1 MNPSDPM
8 NLKDKTFDTD
18 TFDVSGR
25 PLRLTALGHSSLMW
39 QWDGLVIHI
48 DPWGAQADYST
59 LPKADVILVTHE
71 HRDHYDPEAIAT
83 VRKPT
88 TRLVVNPAV
97 RALADEGESLSH
109 GRHLDLGAFSVEAVP
124 AYNLGEKQKFHP
136 PGRDNGYLLTF
147 GSYRVLV
154 AGDTEDTPELKAHKN
169 IDVAFLPMNQ
179 PYTMT
184 PDQVASTAKA
194 FRPRILY
201 PYHTGDT
208 DTSLLPPLLKNEKGL
223 EVRLRRLA

>member
-1 MNPSDPM
+1 M

-18 TFDVSGR
+18 TFDVGGR
-25 PLRLTALGHSSLMW
+25 PLRLTALGHSSLIW

-59 LPKADVILVTHE
+59 LPKADVVLVTHE
-71 HRDHYDPEAIAT
+71 HGDHFDPQAIAL
-83 VRKPT
+83 VKKPG
-88 TRLVVNPAV
+88 TRLVVNPTV
-97 RALADEGESLSH
+97 KVLLGEGEALTN
-109 GRHLDLGAFSVEAVP
+109 GERLDLGTFSVEAVP
-124 AYNLGEKQKFHP
+124 AYNLGADKQKFHP
-136 PGRDNGYLLTF
+136 RGRDNGYLLTF
-147 GSYRVLV
+147 GPFRVLV
-154 AGDTEDTPELKAHKN
+154 AGDTEDTPELRAHRN

-184 PDQVASTAKA
+184 PEQVAAAARA

-201 PYHTGDT
+201 PYHFGDT
-208 DTSLLPPLLKNEKGL
+208 ETSLLLPLLKNEKDI